1 MVSLHKVPY
10 IIIRTVG
17 VLLGVLFP
25 FIVYFAISR
34 KSDLMMAGVLV
45 ALGLFAFVF
54 SGRRD
59 SGVPGAVL
67 CTLDFALAAVFL
79 ASGSFLAVKL
89 YPLIVTGSFLS
100 FFAMSLFPGRTPVI
114 EKIASYTVK
123 AEDRDDFFR
132 NYCRK
137 VTVAW
142 CVFFVM
148 NGLVSLATALFC
160 SDETWTLYNGVISYV
175 LIGMMFTAEYI
186 IRIILRKRRKSG
198 TDDTEKL

>member
-1 MVSLHKVPY
+1 MVSLRKVPY
-10 IIIRTVG
+10 IIIRTAG
-17 VLLGVLFP
+17 ILLGVLFP
-25 FIVYFAISR
+25 FIVYFAISS
-34 KSDLMMAGVLV
+34 KSELMMAGVLV
-45 ALGLFAFVF
+45 ALGLSALAV